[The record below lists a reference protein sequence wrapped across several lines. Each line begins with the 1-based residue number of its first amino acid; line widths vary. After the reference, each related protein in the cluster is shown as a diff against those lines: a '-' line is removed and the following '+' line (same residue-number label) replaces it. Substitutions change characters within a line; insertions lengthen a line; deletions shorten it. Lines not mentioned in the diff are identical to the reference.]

1 MKKLI
6 TAVTGTMLMAV
17 LFTGCGVNSY
27 SCKDY
32 YSVEVTGSN
41 GKGEVHVKTNSD
53 MKKQIISENTPDDA
67 TDFEEAA
74 YEILLETMEV
84 HCEPNEELENGDV
97 VDIHVSVDEETLASK
112 GIKFTDT
119 DFTYTVEGLE
129 EPVEIDPFEGLSVTF
144 TGISPKAEAEIEYT
158 GDNEFVKEHVRFIN
172 DTYGKY
178 AIGDTITVKAS
189 YTDSFA
195 EENNV
200 IITQDEKEYT
210 VSDIDEYLS
219 EETDFS
225 ELDDLFYNEV
235 QDILAASENFGV
247 GAETDSRGFFND
259 AKSSFDQYTVN
270 SYTITPYKAEL
281 CYENSSYDPMNTYVI
296 FYKLKFNVE
305 KTKCASGIY
314 YKLSDG
320 RELGFVGESD
330 DIYMCIYL
338 NNIVKKTDGSIS
350 YSEDNLHYKG
360 WTTSIFGSFIGA
372 DFSEIEEDFA
382 SSVTSNEVVYSK
394 ELV

>member
-32 YSVEVTGSN
+32 YSVEVTGCN
-41 GKGEVHVKTNSD
+41 GKGEVHVKTNTD

-189 YTDSFA
+189 YTDSVA

-219 EETDFS
+219 GETDFS

-235 QDILAASENFGV
+235 QDILATSENFGV
-247 GAETDSRGFFND
+247 GAETVSKGFFSDGN
-259 AKSSFDQYTVN
+259 SFDEYTVK
-270 SYTITPYKAEL
+270 SFTITPYKAEF
-281 CYENSSYDPMNTYVI
+281 CYENNSYDSMNTYVV
-296 FYKLKFNVE
+296 FYKLNFEVE
-305 KTKCASGIY
+305 KTSSSSYASLG
-314 YKLSDG
+314 DG

-338 NNIVKKTDGSIS
+338 NDIVKKTDGSIS
-350 YSEDNLHYKG
+350 YSEENLHNKG
-360 WTTSIFGSFIGA
+360 WTTSLFGNFIGA

-394 ELV
+394 ELT